1 MSTRLPTPAGPWRL
15 TLVTDPDDCTLSCDM
30 CECGRARA
38 GPGRLPATPR
48 RMAPALALEALRS
61 LRALPGAALRE
72 VIPSTMGEPL
82 LWAGLDAL
90 LDACAAAGLSF
101 NLTTNGTWPGRG
113 PRAWGERLWPVARDV
128 KVSWNGATAATAE
141 AIMPGLDFAAAVE
154 GVREVAA
161 CRDRLAAAAPGGRRG
176 TLTFQ
181 VTAQAGNA
189 AELADVVRLAARLG
203 IDRVRFNQL
212 QPRTPALV
220 PRALTGSA
228 AGLRRWNEAAAA
240 ARAAAAEVRLPWGA
254 RVELQHAGDLAPDPA
269 APAPRGPCP
278 FVGREAWLLPDG
290 RLAPC
295 PHPAAWRGE
304 LGDFGSAAAA
314 PLAELWGAGPLRD
327 FTAAHESH
335 PICAACPLRRP
346 GGA

>member
-1 MSTRLPTPAGPWRL
+1 M
-15 TLVTDPDDCTLSCDM
+15 D
-30 CECGRARA
+30 
-38 GPGRLPATPR
+38 
-48 RMAPALALEALRS
+48 PALALGAIAS
-61 LRALPGAALRE
+61 LRARPGAALRE

-82 LWAGLDAL
+82 LWGGLDAL
-90 LDACAAAGLSF
+90 LDACAAAGLAL

-141 AIMPGLDFAAAVE
+141 ALMPGLDFAAAVE

-161 CRDRLAAAAPGGRRG
+161 ARDREAARSGRRG
-176 TLTFQ
+176 TLSFQ
-181 VTAQAGNA
+181 VTAQAGNVD
-189 AELADVVRLAARLG
+189 ELADVVRLAARLG
-203 IDRVRFNQL
+203 VDRVRLNQL
-212 QPRTPALV
+212 QPWIPALL
-220 PRALTGSA
+220 PRALTRSA

-240 ARAAAAEVRLPWGA
+240 VRAAAREARLPGGA
-254 RVELQHAGDLAPDPA
+254 LVEVQHAGDLAPDPA
-269 APAPRGPCP
+269 APAPPGPCP

-314 PLAELWGAGPLRD
+314 PLAALWAAAPLAA
-327 FTAAHESH
+327 FAAAHESH
-335 PICAACPLRRP
+335 PVCAACPFRRP